1 MLIPVST
8 LCLSV
13 CQEHMVEVKLWNYIE
28 GWGKDQSLA
37 IGLEWV
43 MNPVLVAVHA
53 CKL

>member
-1 MLIPVST
+1 
-8 LCLSV
+8 
-13 CQEHMVEVKLWNYIE
+13 MVEVKLWNYIE
-28 GWGKDQSLA
+28 GWGKHQSLA